1 MDGEEMASRVRQRGP
16 WGSLV
21 LVIDD
26 LPEAR
31 GLYRTFLELRGFRTR
46 EADDGPSGLGMAVRL
61 RPAAIVLDFSMP
73 RMDGAEVVKRLK
85 ADERTRRIP
94 IVMLTALRDAVD
106 AGTQTELAA
115 FLDKP
120 CDPEAFVDAVMGV
133 LSTGEAIS
141 ALG

>member
-1 MDGEEMASRVRQRGP
+1 
-16 WGSLV
+16 LV

-31 GLYRTFLELRGFRTR
+31 ALCRAFLELRGFRTQ
-46 EADDGPSGLGMAVRL
+46 EAEDGPSGLAMAIAL
-61 RPAAIVLDFSMP
+61 RPDAIVLDFSMP
-73 RMDGAEVVKRLK
+73 RMDGAEVVKRLR

-94 IVMLTALRDAVD
+94 IVMLTALREAVD
-106 AGTQTELAA
+106 AHTRGELAA

-120 CDPEAFVDAVMGV
+120 CDPDALLDAVVG
-133 LSTGEAIS
+133 SCAAGERVS